1 MNKELI
7 TFQAFIYALGI
18 VIFGMILLSFLYLI
32 IKIIIRLMELVFIYL
47 DIATNMLKEKKK

>member
-7 TFQAFIYALGI
+7 TFYAFIYALGM
-18 VIFGMILLSFLYLI
+18 VTFGIILLSFLYLI

-47 DIATNMLKEKKK
+47 DIAADMLKEKKK

>member
-7 TFQAFIYALGI
+7 TFYAFIYALGM
-18 VIFGMILLSFLYLI
+18 VTFGIILLSFLYLI